1 MGVALNPQK
10 QMMSPPPKKKKRGKN
25 KFSPQNVLFSDGL
38 PKKTVNKNTTH
49 PPRLDTLEHPLV
61 QLFGHRSPGRSFGVS
76 AAEEVFSFCLRNV
89 EGCVDME
96 KGRKCW
102 L

>member
-1 MGVALNPQK
+1 MGS
-10 QMMSPPPKKKKRGKN
+10 SPKPPKTNDVSPPKKKKRGKN

-76 AAEEVFSFCLRNV
+76 AAEEVFFFA
-89 EGCVDME
+89 
-96 KGRKCW
+96 
-102 L
+102 